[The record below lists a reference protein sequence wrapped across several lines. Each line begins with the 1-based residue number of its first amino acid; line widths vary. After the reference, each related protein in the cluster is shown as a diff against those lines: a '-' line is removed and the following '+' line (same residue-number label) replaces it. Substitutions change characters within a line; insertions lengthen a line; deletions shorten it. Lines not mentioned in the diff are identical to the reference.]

1 MVLNRGDV
9 LADGRYSLIGSFGAD
24 PRGGMEFW
32 RARDRRVNRDVALT
46 ILVGTR
52 ADEAAV
58 AHARQVADMVRRT
71 ESVAH
76 PALARLL
83 DVLGPDEE
91 EIMSRAGVLGLIVAE
106 WTEGASMADVLRGGP
121 VTPAS
126 CRRMLRPLVAA
137 VDRAHHAGL
146 VIGVDPPER
155 VRVSPRGILTLAFP
169 GPSPALSS
177 RDDVRGLGAL
187 LYALLTGVWPAQ
199 RLVPPAAL
207 RSDLP
212 RDLSL
217 VAVLILDETSVG
229 NIRTSGVLL
238 RVLDQTRH
246 DEASTDPLPAVPARP
261 ITRVPKP
268 PPEQPTQR
276 AQPTHAAE
284 ATPLPAPEP
293 GRPKSGRPKSGR
305 PKSGRPGSDRPGSDR
320 PGSDRPGSDRPG
332 SERPDRRRRQRMTL
346 AAVLTAATIAIV
358 VWTIGQIVGFF
369 GLAST
374 LSATTASQPGVQA
387 STSHSAPQPNRFV
400 QVPPRTEAPRV
411 LAVPIAP
418 ASVSEYVV
426 SGSPDNADKIGLA
439 ADGNP
444 TTSWKTDNY
453 FEQFPAFEPGLGIM
467 ASFAQPVRLSVVR
480 INSPSAGTVVQV
492 RAANSTD
499 PALGDT
505 QVLGNATL
513 SSGDTVIPLAPAAP
527 TSHLLIWITAL
538 AHANGGYQ
546 STINEVTFQPQ
557 P

>member
-276 AQPTHAAE
+276 VQPTHAAE
-284 ATPLPAPEP
+284 VTPLPAPEP
-293 GRPKSGRPKSGR
+293 GRPK
-305 PKSGRPGSDRPGSDR
+305 
-320 PGSDRPGSDRPG
+320 SDRPG

-374 LSATTASQPGVQA
+374 LSATPASQPSVQA

-400 QVPPRTEAPRV
+400 QVPRRTEAPRV
-411 LAVPIAP
+411 LAVPMAP

-467 ASFAQPVRLSVVR
+467 ASFAQPVRLSAVR